1 MQKNSTSLT
10 ITSALPALFRLSN
23 SSLLLLVPFFSRME
37 VHRSRLANRLAVLL
51 VAVVLEGTGG
61 LTCANKAGDGGGWAN
76 HSDLCPGVLPR
87 TTSGESDPSP

>member
-1 MQKNSTSLT
+1 
-10 ITSALPALFRLSN
+10 
-23 SSLLLLVPFFSRME
+23 ME

-51 VAVVLEGTGG
+51 VAVVLERTGG
-61 LTCANKAGDGGGWAN
+61 LTCANMPGDGGGWAD